1 MLKTSLSYCCLQV
14 LLGGCVAMMM
24 WHDVHSRDFD
34 RNKLDELGNF
44 KLHSFSHPDKDRP
57 FRKPFSA

>member
-1 MLKTSLSYCCLQV
+1 
-14 LLGGCVAMMM
+14 MMM

-44 KLHSFSHPDKDRP
+44 KLHSFSHPDKDRMLSVHNEEQKIH
-57 FRKPFSA
+57 FGV